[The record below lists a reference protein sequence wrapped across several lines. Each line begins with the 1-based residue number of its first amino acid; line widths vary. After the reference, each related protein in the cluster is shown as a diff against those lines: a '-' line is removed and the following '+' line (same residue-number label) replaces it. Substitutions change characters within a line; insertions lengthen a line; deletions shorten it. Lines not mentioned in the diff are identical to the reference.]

1 MPSQSASMPYA
12 ADLPQIRQ
20 VHVADLNWALAQGWR
35 DFTRK
40 RSDLIFAGLLYPL
53 VCFIAIYIT
62 VAQPLLPLL
71 FPLVAGLSIAG
82 PAVASGFYEIARRQ
96 EEGLDSGWSHF
107 FDPMRDRSRG
117 PLTTLAFVLGLVWLA
132 WLAAAWAIYG
142 LAMGHDAPADIGVFL
157 AEIFTTPQGW
167 ALIVFGN
174 LVGLGFALLTLIVS
188 VASFPMVV
196 DKPVDAGVA
205 IRTSVAAF
213 RRNPAV
219 LLGWGL
225 RVVVLLAIG
234 MIPLAI
240 GLAVVLPWLGY
251 ATWHLYTRLVDR

>member
-1 MPSQSASMPYA
+1 
-12 ADLPQIRQ
+12 
-20 VHVADLNWALAQGWR
+20 
-35 DFTRK
+35 
-40 RSDLIFAGLLYPL
+40 
-53 VCFIAIYIT
+53 
-62 VAQPLLPLL
+62 
-71 FPLVAGLSIAG
+71 
-82 PAVASGFYEIARRQ
+82 
-96 EEGLDSGWSHF
+96 
-107 FDPMRDRSRG
+107 
-117 PLTTLAFVLGLVWLA
+117 
-132 WLAAAWAIYG
+132 
-142 LAMGHDAPADIGVFL
+142 
-157 AEIFTTPQGW
+157 
-167 ALIVFGN
+167 LIVFGN

-196 DKPVDAGVA
+196 DKPVDAGIA